1 MTQEKWL
8 VNPGETKTIDLE
20 VVRKLKIGLIGG
32 QVDVIGHDEP
42 GVRVEVH
49 SVSGKD
55 LKISM
60 DGDTLEIDH
69 PQLRWDN
76 FIDVFS
82 SWNGKARADVSLAV
96 PRDIALKFGVVSA
109 EGLISGL
116 NSDAKISTISG
127 DVTVDGVVGD
137 LDLNA
142 VNGEIS
148 VRNHNGRI
156 AAHTVSGDI
165 MVTGTLHKFSADS
178 VSGNLFLDVTGVP
191 DQISTNSVSGDL
203 TVRLDEGV
211 GARYRINSVSGK
223 LQLDDTIIRGMTG
236 RNFTHQSGSLDGNW
250 IEVSANSVSG
260 NISVVRRN
268 STPSASAGTDSGTG
282 TETGT
287 EASA

>member
-1 MTQEKWL
+1 MAQEKWL

-60 DGDTLEIDH
+60 DGDQLEIDH

-76 FIDVFS
+76 FVDVFR
-82 SWNGKARADVSLAV
+82 SWSGKARADISLAV

-116 NSDAKISTISG
+116 KSDAKISTISG

-137 LDLNA
+137 LELNA
-142 VNGEIS
+142 VSGEIS
-148 VRNHNGRI
+148 VRNHAGRI
-156 AAHTVSGDI
+156 SAHTISGDI
-165 MVTGTLHKFSADS
+165 MATGALHKFSADT

-191 DQISTNSVSGDL
+191 DEINTNSVSGDL

-211 GARYRINSVSGK
+211 AARYRINSVSGR

-236 RNFTHQSGSLDGNW
+236 RNFSHQSGSLDGKW
-250 IEVSANSVSG
+250 VEVSANSVSG
-260 NISVVRRN
+260 NISVVRRP
-268 STPSASAGTDSGTG
+268 SSASPGSTGSGAGA
-282 TETGT
+282 ETGA

>member
-1 MTQEKWL
+1 MAQEKWL

-55 LKISM
+55 LKITI
-60 DGDTLEIDH
+60 DGDQLEIDH

-76 FIDVFS
+76 FIDVFR
-82 SWNGKARADVSLAV
+82 SWNGKARVDVSLAV
-96 PRDIALKFGVVSA
+96 PRDVALKFGVISA

-116 NSDAKISTISG
+116 TTDAKISTISG
-127 DVTVDGVVGD
+127 DVTIDGVVGD
-137 LDLNA
+137 LELNA
-142 VNGEIS
+142 VSGEIS
-148 VRNHNGRI
+148 VRDHVGKLS
-156 AAHTVSGDI
+156 AHSVSGDI
-165 MVTGTLHKFSADS
+165 MATGTLHRFSADT
-178 VSGNLFLDVTGVP
+178 VSGNMFLDITGVP
-191 DQISTNSVSGDL
+191 DEINSNSVSGDL

-211 GARYRINSVSGK
+211 GARYRVNSVSGK

-236 RNFTHQSGSLDGNW
+236 RNFTHQSGSLDGRW

-260 NISVVRRN
+260 NVSVVRRPSGTSAN
-268 STPSASAGTDSGTG
+268 STNSANSANEG
-282 TETGT
+282 

>member
-8 VNPGETKTIDLE
+8 VNPGDTKTIDLE

-49 SVSGKD
+49 SVTGKD

-60 DGDTLEIDH
+60 DGDQLEIDH

-76 FIDVFS
+76 FIDVFRA
-82 SWNGKARADVSLAV
+82 WNGKARADVSVAV

-116 NSDAKISTISG
+116 TTDAKISTVSG
-127 DVTVDGVVGD
+127 DVTIDGLVGD

-142 VNGEIS
+142 VSGEIS
-148 VRNHNGRI
+148 VRNHTGELN
-156 AAHTVSGDI
+156 AHTVSGDI
-165 MVTGTLHKFSADS
+165 MATGALQKFSADT
-178 VSGNLFLDVTGVP
+178 VSGNLYLDIAGVP
-191 DQISTNSVSGDL
+191 DEIGTNSVSGDL
-203 TVRLDEGV
+203 TIRLDVGV
-211 GARYRINSVSGK
+211 AARYRINSVSGK
-223 LQLDDTIIRGMTG
+223 LQLDDTLVRGMTA
-236 RNFTHQSGSLDGNW
+236 RNFTHQSGSLDGSW
-250 IEVSANSVSG
+250 VEISANSVSG
-260 NISVVRRN
+260 NVSVLHR
-268 STPSASAGTDSGTG
+268 AADGADGAEG
-282 TETGT
+282 A